1 MQGGEGTE
9 KTRDSA
15 DLCSVGASRSGR
27 KLSAVIYGT
36 IPWLRTSETEE
47 IFQHV
52 SNSKNV
58 SSNNV
63 ASIPTWVFQILATVS
78 ELLLLL
84 AGANGNGNSLDK
96 SVPARCD
103 KAVSVLKGSKDGDRG
118 MMLPHCSSGS
128 DAGYP
133 VQKLAYFL

>member
-58 SSNNV
+58 SSNTV
-63 ASIPTWVFQILATVS
+63 ASIPTWVFQILCLNYCS
-78 ELLLLL
+78 CWLELM
-84 AGANGNGNSLDK
+84 
-96 SVPARCD
+96 
-103 KAVSVLKGSKDGDRG
+103 G
-118 MMLPHCSSGS
+118 MGTPLINLYLPGVIKQYLC
-128 DAGYP
+128 
-133 VQKLAYFL
+133 